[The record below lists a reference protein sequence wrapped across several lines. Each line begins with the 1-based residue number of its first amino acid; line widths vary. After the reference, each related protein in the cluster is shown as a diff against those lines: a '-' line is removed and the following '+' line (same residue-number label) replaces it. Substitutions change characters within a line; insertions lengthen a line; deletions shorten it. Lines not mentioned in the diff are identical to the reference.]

1 MEQEKKKSKL
11 KIIIPIAIV
20 ILAVIGIV
28 ATVIIKNNTLTKE
41 EQYAVDY
48 LLCNSLIKPNT
59 TEISKVWVYTE
70 DDKWYFAYDITVTNA
85 IFHPVEFIY
94 ANDKGITLKELEKL
108 KIDELSYASY
118 EKAPA
123 KVKGKTLNAEKIQKA
138 FKEQY

>member
-1 MEQEKKKSKL
+1 MEQKSKKINF
-11 KIIIPIAIV
+11 KIIVIIAIV
-20 ILAVIGIV
+20 ILAMIGIV

-70 DDKWYFAYDITVTNA
+70 NDKWYFAYDITVTNS
-85 IFHPVEFIY
+85 IFSPTEFIY

-108 KIDELSYASY
+108 KINELSYASY